1 MPFTIRLL
9 TAIVAI
15 GPALALGHHSVAVI
29 FDTASVVEAEGEI
42 TELSWRNPHVRFQL
56 SGTDESGATQFW
68 NVEMTSLT
76 NLRRRGISG
85 RILNVG
91 ETIRVAGNPGRTDS
105 TTIYLE
111 NLLLANGE
119 EVIVEPRGEPR
130 WSNDVGGL
138 GGPAGDGDPS
148 APELGIFRVWST
160 PPDQGLLLPEDVDPN
175 FDFSRYPLTEA
186 ARASVEA
193 FDPVADSPILNCV
206 SKGMPTAMEQPYPM
220 EFLRRGNDI
229 ILHLEEYDILR
240 MIHMDPN
247 VTDED
252 QPATKLGFST
262 GRWEDNTLVVRTTKS
277 SWPWFDVVGIPHSED
292 SEMIELFTL
301 SEDGSRLD
309 YSLTVTDPA
318 NFTEPVTVTKF
329 WVWYPEMTV
338 EPFQCRA

>member
-1 MPFTIRLL
+1 MPFRFLFLATFVA
-9 TAIVAI
+9 TA
-15 GPALALGHHSVAVI
+15 PALALGHHSVAVI
-29 FDTASVVEAEGEI
+29 FDTTSVVEAEGEI
-42 TELSWRNPHVRFQL
+42 AELSWRNPHVRFQL
-56 SGTDESGATQFW
+56 SGTDESGTAQVWT
-68 NVEMTSLT
+68 VEMTSLT

-85 RILNVG
+85 QILNVG

-105 TTIYLE
+105 TNIYLE

-119 EVIVEPRGEPR
+119 EVILEPRGEPR

-138 GGPAGDGDPS
+138 GGPTGGGDPS

-175 FDFSRYPLTEA
+175 FDFDRYPLTEA
-186 ARASVEA
+186 ARASVEV
-193 FDPVADSPILNCV
+193 FDPVTDSPILNCV

-220 EFLRRGNDI
+220 QFLRQGDDI

-247 VTDED
+247 VTDD
-252 QPATKLGFST
+252 GQPATKLGFAT
-262 GRWEDNTLVVRTTKS
+262 GRWEDNTLVVRTAKS

-292 SEMIELFTL
+292 SEMIERFTL
-301 SEDGSRLD
+301 SEDGGRLD

-338 EPFQCRA
+338 EPFQCRI